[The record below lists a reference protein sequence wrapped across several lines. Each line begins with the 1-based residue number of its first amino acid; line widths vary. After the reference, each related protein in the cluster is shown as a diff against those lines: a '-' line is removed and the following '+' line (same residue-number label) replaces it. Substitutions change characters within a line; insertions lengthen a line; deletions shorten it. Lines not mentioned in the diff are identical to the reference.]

1 MRNNTVPLS
10 RLGRNYP
17 GIDICLYKCISQ
29 PMTQK
34 IAGFD
39 WDDGNSTGVALA
51 DIEAAFMAGPD
62 VAPDMKHFGAEQ
74 RFIAIGKDKAGR
86 PLFVA
91 FTFRDH
97 KGANSFVPSAPA
109 TCTKRRSEPMK
120 HVPKLKTD
128 AAAEAFLEKDLS
140 GLDFS
145 QFKPARFEFQAK
157 DAQINMRLPSK
168 LLAAVKA
175 SAKSSGIPYQRFIRE
190 TLEHAV
196 GKKRA

>member
-1 MRNNTVPLS
+1 
-10 RLGRNYP
+10 
-17 GIDICLYKCISQ
+17 
-29 PMTQK
+29 
-34 IAGFD
+34 
-39 WDDGNSTGVALA
+39 
-51 DIEAAFMAGPD
+51 
-62 VAPDMKHFGAEQ
+62 
-74 RFIAIGKDKAGR
+74 
-86 PLFVA
+86 
-91 FTFRDH
+91 
-97 KGANSFVPSAPA
+97 
-109 TCTKRRSEPMK
+109 MK

-190 TLEHAV
+190 TLEQAV